1 MGLGE
6 ERVGSGEERV
16 DSGEEPKTK
25 GPAAPGRLE
34 KVLSSLLRA
43 KFDHRAS
50 TLFLIPRL
58 KWTTLSQAF
67 VTPASKNSTKVKSL
81 ESTVPGQP
89 VT

>member
-6 ERVGSGEERV
+6 ERVGSWEERV
-16 DSGEEPKTK
+16 GSG
-25 GPAAPGRLE
+25 GGAQDQRAGCPGWLE

-58 KWTTLSQAF
+58 KWTTLSQTF

>member
-6 ERVGSGEERV
+6 ERVGSWEERV
-16 DSGEEPKTK
+16 GSG
-25 GPAAPGRLE
+25 GGAQDQRAGCPGWLE

>member
-1 MGLGE
+1 MG
-6 ERVGSGEERV
+6 
-16 DSGEEPKTK
+16 SGEEPKTE
-25 GPAAPGRLE
+25 GLAATGWLD
-34 KVLSSLLRA
+34 KVLPSLLRA

-81 ESTVPGQP
+81 ESTIPGQL
-89 VT
+89 VR

>member
-6 ERVGSGEERV
+6 ERVGSWEKRV